1 MLRML
6 LRWENNKKYFIT
18 IIGLILILALLAQSV
33 YAAEYT
39 IKLAGVQPPDS
50 LIGKSELLFKDI
62 VENISEGKIE
72 VKTFPSSQLGSQV
85 DLTDGVKMGAIEMS
99 WCWYESVNKKY
110 SIFPMPFLFES
121 WKQAHNFMKTSP
133 LMEKFKEEAKQNGYY
148 VLATIVE
155 TPRNITNNVRPI
167 EKPDDLKG
175 LILRVPPIDVMQ
187 KSMQYLG
194 ASPQSMALG
203 DLYMALK
210 QGVIDGQEN
219 PLFQIEAFKF
229 YEVQKYLSL
238 VKYSL
243 FPGVLSMNLDF
254 YESLP
259 FEYQKLIEF
268 AARASA
274 DYFMT
279 QNEIELKRCEDFL
292 REHMVVNEITPENHQ
307 LFVEKLKPLWQ
318 EYVDDG
324 YFTKE
329 ELDQVLDY
337 VEK

>member
-1 MLRML
+1 MLVSRK
-6 LRWENNKKYFIT
+6 NNKQYL
-18 IIGLILILALLAQSV
+18 IISILSLILIIGIFTQPVFAQ
-33 YAAEYT
+33 EYT

-50 LIGKSELLFKDI
+50 IIGKSEILFKEIIEHTSDG
-62 VENISEGKIE
+62 NISVEH
-72 VKTFPSSQLGSQV
+72 FPSSQLGSQS
-85 DLTDGVKMGAIEMS
+85 DITDGVKVGAIEMA
-99 WCWYESVNKKY
+99 WCWYETVNKKY
-110 SIFPMPFLFES
+110 SIIQMPFLFES
-121 WKQAHNFMKTSP
+121 WEQANDFIRTNP
-133 LMEKFKEEAKQNGYY
+133 LMDKYKEEAKQNGYY
-148 VLATIVE
+148 VLGVMAE

-175 LILRVPPIDVMQ
+175 LILRVPPMDVMQ

-243 FPGVLSMNLDF
+243 FPGVLCMNLDF
-254 YESLP
+254 FESLP
-259 FEYQKLIEF
+259 YEYQKLVEF
-268 AARASA
+268 AAQAST
-274 DYFMT
+274 DYFIT
-279 QNEIELKRCEDFL
+279 QQAIKLQEVEDFL
-292 REHMVVNEITPENHQ
+292 RENMIVNEITPENHN

-318 EYVDDG
+318 EYIDDG
-324 YFTKE
+324 YFSQE
-329 ELDQVLDY
+329 DINQVLQ
-337 VEK
+337 